1 MSREQLDRAYTLIK
15 SGQTQE
21 AIDIIETVIRA
32 DRDNENAWWLLT
44 NATSDP
50 AAKRN
55 ALNNVIRLTQN
66 QQRTDKAQAMLQT
79 LDNDPYDFDNK
90 PKIQA
95 GMSSYQS
102 PEKAQQ
108 SSGRSGCGKI
118 VIGAMVVIGLCAC
131 ISVFGVFW
139 AAGPIISAVQMPES
153 YDSQG
158 ILEGSRDSDGS
169 IRADSPIDAYSY
181 QGIAGE
187 RLTITV
193 NSNSETAPFLII
205 FEADTGLPIAYAQ
218 TQAFNKNTSVSAD
231 LPRSGEYLIVL
242 RGLTFLGQ
250 DLGYGDYSMSF
261 EVQQ

>member
-1 MSREQLDRAYTLIK
+1 MSREQLDRAYTLVK
-15 SGQTQE
+15 SGQMQE
-21 AIDIIETVIRA
+21 AIDIIEAVIRA
-32 DRDNENAWWLLT
+32 DRDNENAWWLLV

-66 QQRTDKAQAMLQT
+66 QQRTDKAQAMLQA
-79 LDNDPYDFDNK
+79 LDNDPYNFDDK
-90 PKIQA
+90 SKMQG

-102 PEKAQQ
+102 PEKSQQ
-108 SSGRSGCGKI
+108 NKSGSGCGKI

-131 ISVFGVFW
+131 ISIFGIFL
-139 AAGPIISAVQMPES
+139 AAGPIISAVQMPDS

-158 ILEGSRDSDGS
+158 ILEGSFDTEGS
-169 IRADSPIDAYSY
+169 IRADEPTDGYIYR
-181 QGIAGE
+181 GTAGE
-187 RLTITV
+187 RLLITV
-193 NSNSETAPFLII
+193 TSNSETAPFLII
-205 FEADTGLPIAYAQ
+205 FEVDTGLPIAYAQ
-218 TQAFNKNTSVSAD
+218 TQAFNQDTSVSTE

-261 EVQQ
+261 EVR